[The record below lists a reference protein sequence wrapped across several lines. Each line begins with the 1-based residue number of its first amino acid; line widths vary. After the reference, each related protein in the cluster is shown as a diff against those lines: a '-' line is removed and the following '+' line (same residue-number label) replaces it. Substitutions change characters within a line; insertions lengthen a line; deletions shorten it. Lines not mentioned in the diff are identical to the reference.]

1 MRALSFSAALVVVTC
16 LATPALAKDRAV
28 THQEKASLE
37 AAVKS
42 AGCTGGRMEFDDDR
56 SPPHPSGKFEID
68 DAMCGNQKHDLVFDH
83 DFKLISKEFPCLPGG
98 GGLTRDAGEVAYQA
112 GGCAGAPG
120 HGHSQ
125 RGGILGD
132 LKDAQARHVEAR
144 HRRRRNRD
152 PKARSHEPCHR
163 VDLVGI
169 LDDAR

>member
-16 LATPALAKDRAV
+16 LATPALAKDSAV

-83 DFKLISKEFPCLPGG
+83 DFKLISKEA
-98 GGLTRDAGEVAYQA
+98 D
-112 GGCAGAPG
+112 
-120 HGHSQ
+120 
-125 RGGILGD
+125 
-132 LKDAQARHVEAR
+132 
-144 HRRRRNRD
+144 
-152 PKARSHEPCHR
+152 
-163 VDLVGI
+163 
-169 LDDAR
+169 

>member
-16 LATPALAKDRAV
+16 LSTPALAKDRAV

-83 DFKLISKEFPCLPGG
+83 DFKLISKEA
-98 GGLTRDAGEVAYQA
+98 D
-112 GGCAGAPG
+112 
-120 HGHSQ
+120 
-125 RGGILGD
+125 
-132 LKDAQARHVEAR
+132 
-144 HRRRRNRD
+144 
-152 PKARSHEPCHR
+152 
-163 VDLVGI
+163 
-169 LDDAR
+169 